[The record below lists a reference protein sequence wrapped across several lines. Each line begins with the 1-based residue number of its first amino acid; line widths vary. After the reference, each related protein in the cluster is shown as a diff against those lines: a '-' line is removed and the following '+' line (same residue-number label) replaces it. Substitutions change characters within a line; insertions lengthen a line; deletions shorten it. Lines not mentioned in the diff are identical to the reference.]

1 MSVSRRRFL
10 ARTLAGSAALG
21 LGLSWSSKARAWG
34 ELTDPVA
41 AGPLLSGPHPV
52 GGYKVLEIF
61 MYGAVSPW
69 ETFYVRGGI
78 TDPFFGMD
86 AATADLDWSA
96 ACTGIP
102 SSSTLTQAFANDSL
116 GAVRWGPATAP
127 LWRADIFNRAR
138 MVVQFHN
145 LEPHE
150 AAIPLNLTG
159 HVLGRP
165 NFSGLGAAISHRHS
179 SVAHPLPLS
188 YVFMPD
194 GGALVGDNFQGMT
207 ATGTH
212 GGEHKP
218 LLLMMGTSISSI
230 STELARNGMTTQSDN
245 LLRFYN
251 AQYADKLRWTTGDL
265 VRSKGYSAYATSLAN
280 LLSAPQLSTLLSG
293 APLTPSNAA
302 TCASFLPAV
311 PSTQLDRT
319 TAAIRAGAFLLSQPA
334 ASGGARYVGVIDG
347 GLLQSG
353 GAGYDTHGDSVRV
366 QFVNV
371 FNVAAALAEIIDP
384 AVTPAPGK
392 ISLADTLVI
401 LRTEFGRTPDPKG
414 GTGRDHWPHGYVNTL
429 IGGPVGSRA
438 IAGSIGFTDGG
449 DRGQAIPNSGVA
461 TNPKN
466 RFTPTEFHAAVQ
478 MAAGIFPFE
487 SENFG
492 IGDMSDSTRDASE
505 ELTAANIRTRVLGV

>member
-1 MSVSRRRFL
+1 MSTSRRRFL
-10 ARTLAGSAALG
+10 TTTLGGAAAFG
-21 LGLSWSSKARAWG
+21 LGMSWSPRARAWG

-41 AGPLLSGPHPV
+41 AGPLASGPHPV

-61 MYGAVSPW
+61 MYGGVSPW

-78 TDPFFGMD
+78 ADPFFGLD
-86 AATADLDWSA
+86 AATADLDWSG
-96 ACTGIP
+96 ACTGTP
-102 SSSTLTQAFANDSL
+102 SSSTLTQAFGSDSL
-116 GAVRWGPATAP
+116 GPVRWGPATAP
-127 LWRADIFNRAR
+127 LWRSDIFDRTR

-165 NFSGLGAAISHRHS
+165 NFAGLGAAISHRHS
-179 SVAHPLPLS
+179 TTAHPLPLS

-194 GGALVGDNFQGMT
+194 GGATVGDNFQGMT

-230 STELARNGMTTQSDN
+230 SSQLARAGMTAQSDD

-280 LLSAPQLSTLLSG
+280 LLSAPALSTLLSG
-293 APLTPSNAA
+293 APLAPSNAA
-302 TCASFLPAV
+302 ACASFLPAA

-319 TAAIRAGAFLLSQPA
+319 TASIRAAAYLLSQPA

-347 GLLQSG
+347 GLLQAG
-353 GAGYDTHGDSVRV
+353 GAGYDTHGDNVRV

-371 FNVAAALAEIIDP
+371 FNVAAALAGIIDP

-392 ISLADTLVI
+392 ISLSDTLVI
-401 LRTEFGRTPDPKG
+401 LRTEFGRTPTTG
-414 GTGRDHWPHGYVNTL
+414 GSGRDHWPQGYVNTL

-438 IAGSIGFTDGG
+438 IAGSIGFTSGT
-449 DRGQAIPNSGVA
+449 DRGQAIPNSGVPA
-461 TNPKN
+461 APTN
-466 RFTPTEFHAAVQ
+466 RFTPSEFHAAVQ

>member
-10 ARTLAGSAALG
+10 ATTLGGSATLG
-21 LGLSWSSKARAWG
+21 FGLSWSSRAHAWG
-34 ELTDPVA
+34 ELSDPVA
-41 AGPLLSGPHPV
+41 AGPLASAPHPA

-61 MYGAVSPW
+61 MYGGVSPW

-78 TDPFFGMD
+78 ADPFFGLD
-86 AATADLDWSA
+86 TATADLDWSA

-102 SSSTLTQAFANDSL
+102 SPATLTQAFGNDSL

-127 LWRADIFNRAR
+127 LWRTDIFGRTR
-138 MVVQFHN
+138 MAVQFHN

-165 NFSGLGAAISHRHS
+165 NFAGLGAAISHRHS
-179 SVAHPLPLS
+179 SAAHPLPLS

-194 GGALVGDNFQGMT
+194 GGATVGDNFQGMT

-218 LLLMMGTSISSI
+218 LLLMMGTSIASI
-230 STELARNGMTTQSDN
+230 SSQLARAGMTPQSDN

-251 AQYADKLRWTTGDL
+251 AQYADKLRWTTGDV
-265 VRSKGYSAYATSLAN
+265 VRSKGYSAYNTSLAN
-280 LLSAPQLSTLLSG
+280 LLSAPELSTLLSG
-293 APLTPSNAA
+293 APLTPASVAA
-302 TCASFLPAV
+302 CASFLPAA

-319 TAAIRAGAFLLSQPA
+319 TASIRAAAYLLSQPP

-347 GLLQSG
+347 GMLQSS

-384 AVTPAPGK
+384 AATPAPGK

-401 LRTEFGRTPDPKG
+401 LRTEFGRTPVPNSV
-414 GTGRDHWPHGYVNTL
+414 GRDHWPYGYVNVL
-429 IGGPVGSRA
+429 IGGPVASRA
-438 IAGSIGFTDGG
+438 IAGSIGFTSGT

-461 TNPKN
+461 TDPKN
-466 RFTPTEFHAAVQ
+466 RFTPSEFHAAVQ

-492 IGDMSDSTRDASE
+492 IGDMSDSTRDGTE